1 MRKIEI
7 TLERIIFVI
16 AIASLPIGIFANWG
30 YLLISIAMWV
40 LWFAM
45 RIARIE
51 DIRKKQI
58 HKLWRDSINKKN

>member
-7 TLERIIFVI
+7 TLERLILAV
-16 AIASLPIGIFANWG
+16 AILSILIGFFANWG

-40 LWFAM
+40 LWLAM

-51 DIRKKQI
+51 DIRRKQI